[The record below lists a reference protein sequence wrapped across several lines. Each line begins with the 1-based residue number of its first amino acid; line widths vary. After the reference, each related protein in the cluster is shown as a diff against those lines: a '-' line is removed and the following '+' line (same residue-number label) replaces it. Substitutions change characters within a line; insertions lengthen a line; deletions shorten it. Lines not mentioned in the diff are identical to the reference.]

1 MQHGLLLAPV
11 LLPLLGGLPVFGME
25 KRETRRVYITGL
37 LILELILLLM
47 VQWHGELFQVM
58 RLPGNIRIV
67 LGADGLGRIF
77 ALLISA
83 LWLIVSVYADEYSTH
98 ERNRERFLGFYVL
111 SLGAMIGICLA
122 ANLVTLYLFY
132 EMMSLL
138 TVFLVIHSGTNKAI
152 DAGIKY
158 LGFSVCGAAMS
169 LLGLF
174 YLHSHLTTDLFI
186 AGGTLTEV
194 TAANES
200 MLLIALFLMIIGFG
214 AKAGL
219 MPLFAWLPTA
229 HPVAPTP
236 ASAVLSG
243 LITKMGVLAII
254 RVVYY
259 QFGMEFVSGTWVQ
272 KAALALAV
280 FTVFM
285 GSMLA
290 YKEKVLKKRLA
301 YSTVSQVSYIL
312 FGVLLLNPDGFT
324 GAMLQLVY
332 HAIAKNGLFL
342 AAGALVF
349 YVHRTKVDQMRG
361 MGKLLPVTM
370 WVFAICALSLIGIP
384 PTGGF
389 VSKWY
394 LAQGGLQFGVFGFV
408 GTAVLMISALLTAG
422 YLLPIVTAAFFPGD
436 DFDYKQLE
444 SFAFHASWRMR
455 VPMLILAA
463 AVVILGVFP
472 NALHWLI
479 DPVQTLLFT

>member
-11 LLPLLGGLPVFGME
+11 LLPLLGGLPVFKLN
-25 KRETRRVYITGL
+25 KRETRRRYMTAL
-37 LILELILLLM
+37 LVLELVLLLL
-47 VQWHGELFQVM
+47 VQWQGEVFHVLSLAENV
-58 RLPGNIRIV
+58 RIV
-67 LGADGLGRIF
+67 LKADSMGRIF
-77 ALLISA
+77 ALLVAAI
-83 LWLIVSVYADEYSTH
+83 WLIVSVYADEYVTH

-111 SLGAMIGICLA
+111 SLGSLIGICLA
-122 ANLVTLYLFY
+122 GNLVTLYLFY
-132 EMMSLL
+132 EMMTLL

-174 YLHSHLTTDLFI
+174 YLQGQLTTDLFT
-186 AGGTLTEV
+186 AGGALAEV
-194 TAANES
+194 TAANKP
-200 MLLIALFLMIIGFG
+200 MLLFAMFLMLIGFG

-259 QFGMEFVSGTWVQ
+259 QFGMDFLAGTWVQ
-272 KAALALAV
+272 KVVLCLAI

-290 YKEKVLKKRLA
+290 YKEKGLKKRLA

-312 FGVLLLNPDGFT
+312 FGLLLCNPDGFA
-324 GAMLQLVY
+324 GAMLQLVF
-332 HAIAKNGLFL
+332 HAFAKNGLFL
-342 AAGALVF
+342 AAGCIMF
-349 YVHRTKVDQMRG
+349 YVHRSKVDQLRG
-361 MGKLLPVTM
+361 IGKLLPTTM
-370 WVFAICALSLIGIP
+370 GVFTICSFSLIGIP

-389 VSKWY
+389 VSKWF
-394 LAQGGLQFGVFGFV
+394 LAQGGLEFGLLGVV
-408 GTAVLMISALLTAG
+408 GVAVLMVSALLTAG
-422 YLLPIVTAAFFPGD
+422 YLLPIITTAFFPGD
-436 DFDYKQLE
+436 DFDYDKLNE
-444 SFAFHASWRMR
+444 YAFHSSWHMR
-455 VPMLILAA
+455 VPMLILAV
-463 AVVILGVFP
+463 AVLILGVFP
-472 NALHWLI
+472 GALDWLI
-479 DPVQTLLFT
+479 EPVQTLLFS

>member
-11 LLPLLGGLPVFGME
+11 LLPLLGGLPVFKLN
-25 KRETRRVYITGL
+25 KRETRRRYMTAL
-37 LILELILLLM
+37 LALELVLLLV
-47 VQWHGELFQVM
+47 VQWQGETCHVM
-58 RLPGNIRIV
+58 NVTQNVRIV
-67 LGADGLGRIF
+67 LGADGMGRIF
-77 ALLISA
+77 ALLVAGI
-83 LWLIVSVYADEYSTH
+83 WLIVSVYADEYSMH

-122 ANLVTLYLFY
+122 GNLVTLYLFY
-132 EMMSLL
+132 EMMTLL
-138 TVFLVIHSGTNKAI
+138 TVFLVIHSGNNKAI

-174 YLHSHLTTDLFI
+174 YLQEQLTTDLFT
-186 AGGTLTEV
+186 AGGALAEV
-194 TAANES
+194 TAANKP
-200 MLLIALFLMIIGFG
+200 MLLIALFLMLIGFG

-219 MPLFAWLPTA
+219 VPLFAWLPTA
-229 HPVAPTP
+229 HPVAPSP

-254 RVVYY
+254 RVIYY
-259 QFGMEFVSGTWVQ
+259 QFGMDFVAGTWVQ
-272 KAALALAV
+272 KTVLCLAI

-290 YKEKVLKKRLA
+290 YKEKGLKKRLA

-312 FGVLLLNPDGFT
+312 FGLLLCNPDGFA

-349 YVHRTKVDQMRG
+349 YVHRTKVTQMRG

-370 WVFAICALSLIGIP
+370 WVFAICSLSLIGIP

-394 LAQGGLQFGVFGFV
+394 LAQGGLEFGVLGIA

-422 YLLPIVTAAFFPGD
+422 YLLPIVTTAFFPGD
-436 DFDYKQLE
+436 DFNYDKLNEY
-444 SFAFHASWRMR
+444 AFHTSWHMR
-455 VPMLILAA
+455 VPMLILAV
-463 AVVILGVFP
+463 AVVVLGIFP
-472 NALHWLI
+472 AALDWLI
-479 DPVQTLLFT
+479 EPVQTLLFS